1 MKKTSIIIFLFSFLI
16 LVGTNSVLAQS
27 QGNAIS
33 IGQRSDEVK
42 DIQEVLK
49 TDKTVYPEGLVTGY
63 FGQATQRA
71 VTKIQAKC
79 GLPQTGVI
87 DENTTKCIFPVNY
100 QVTVI
105 SPNGGETWDR
115 SQIQTIKWNA
125 VAISPAMETET
136 KTMPFWS
143 KASIDLFRK
152 STVECQTGPGG
163 QTICPLLYPLPT
175 FVKHIAIVGI
185 FDGSYSWKI
194 TNDIP
199 NGSDYVIRISVG
211 TNIVPL
217 YRYEKEGV
225 SFPPLEIWP
234 SPSGNWDESDN
245 SFTITGSVVPPS
257 TDLSKVIEILQQI
270 SDQLAKAIQLLREM
284 NQAQ

>member
-1 MKKTSIIIFLFSFLI
+1 
-16 LVGTNSVLAQS
+16 
-27 QGNAIS
+27 
-33 IGQRSDEVK
+33 
-42 DIQEVLK
+42 
-49 TDKTVYPEGLVTGY
+49 LVTGY

-125 VAISPAMETET
+125 VAISPATETET

-152 STVECQTGPGG
+152 QNVVCVTAPC
-163 QTICPLLYPLPT
+163 LPISV
-175 FVKHIAIVGI
+175 FVKHLATVNL

-194 TNDIP
+194 TNDIS
-199 NGSDYVIRISVG
+199 NSSDYAIRVSVG
-211 TNIVPL
+211 SNIVPL

-225 SFPPLEIWP
+225 SFPPPEIWP
-234 SPSGNWDESDN
+234 VPSSTWDESDN

-284 NQAQ
+284 NQTQ

>member
-1 MKKTSIIIFLFSFLI
+1 MKKFPFIVLLLLFLVLAA
-16 LVGTNSVLAQS
+16 NSVRAEN
-27 QGNAIS
+27 QGKAVS

-63 FGQATQRA
+63 FGKATQRA

-87 DENTTKCIFPVNY
+87 DEDTTKCIFPVDY
-100 QVTVI
+100 QVIVI

-115 SQIQTIKWNA
+115 GQIQTIKWNA
-125 VAISPAMETET
+125 VAILPATETET
-136 KTMPFWS
+136 KTMPTPFWS

-152 STVECQTGPGG
+152 QNVVCVTTPC
-163 QTICPLLYPLPT
+163 LPISV
-175 FVKHIAIVGI
+175 FVKHLATVNLS
-185 FDGSYSWKI
+185 DGFYSWKI
-194 TNDIP
+194 TSDIS
-199 NGSDYVIRISVG
+199 NNSDYVIRVSVG
-211 TNIVPL
+211 ENIVPL

-225 SFPPLEIWP
+225 SFPPPEIWP
-234 SPSGNWDESDN
+234 APSSTWDESDN
-245 SFTITGSVVPPS
+245 TFTITGGIVPPS
-257 TDLSKVIEILQQI
+257 SDLNKVIEILQQI